1 MVTSVMWFLAGL
13 VLLVG
18 GAEMLIR
25 GATRLAFRWGV
36 PPLVVGLTVVAYGT
50 SLPELVVSAKASLA
64 GQSGLALGN
73 VLGSNIFNVFLIL
86 GASALVRPLMV
97 TRTIIWREV
106 PVMIATSLLVWG
118 MAWDGRISRG
128 DGLVLVATM
137 VAYTVYQVWAG
148 LKEGSGGGLS
158 TEKPGSI
165 GSNLI
170 FILAGLGVLV
180 LGARWMLSGSVSI
193 ARGLGINELII
204 GLTVVAAGT
213 SLPEVAT
220 SLLATWRGQRE
231 IAIGNVVGSNIFN
244 ILGVLG
250 FAALLVPGGVA
261 VPSSA
266 FNFDFPV
273 MAAAMACLP
282 IFLTGH
288 TIARWE
294 GAVFLFYYMAY
305 TLFLIL
311 DAAQHDA
318 LAGFSA
324 AMWFVVLPLT
334 AISLGVGMA
343 HHYRVRKAV
352 LSPER

>member
-1 MVTSVMWFLAGL
+1 MLNSVMWFLAGL

-25 GATRLAFRWGV
+25 GATRLALRWGV

-50 SLPELVVSAKASLA
+50 SMPELVVSAKAAMA
-64 GQSGLALGN
+64 GQAGLALGN
-73 VLGSNIFNVFLIL
+73 VLGSNIFNVLFIL
-86 GASALVRPLMV
+86 GASALVRPLVV
-97 TRTIIWREV
+97 TRAIIWREV

-118 MAWDGRISRG
+118 MAWDGRISRA
-128 DGLVLVATM
+128 DGLILVALLI
-137 VAYTVYQVWAG
+137 VYTVYQVWAG
-148 LKEGSGGGLS
+148 LKEGNGGAPS
-158 TEKPGSI
+158 TEKPS
-165 GSNLI
+165 SVTLNSF
-170 FILAGLGVLV
+170 FILAGLGVLI

-250 FAALLVPGGVA
+250 FAVLLVPGGVA
-261 VPSSA
+261 VPSPA

-273 MAAAMACLP
+273 MVAVAVACLP

-294 GAVFLFYYMAY
+294 GVLFLFYYMAY

-318 LAGFSA
+318 LPGFRA
-324 AMWFVVLPLT
+324 AMWFVVVPLT
-334 AISLGVGMA
+334 LITLAVGVA
-343 HHYRVRKAV
+343 HHHRARKAV
-352 LSPER
+352 C

>member
-1 MVTSVMWFLAGL
+1 MGISVMWFLAGL

-18 GAEMLIR
+18 GAELLIR
-25 GATRLAFRWGV
+25 GATRLALRWGV

-50 SLPELVVSAKASLA
+50 SFPEFVVSAKAAMA
-64 GQSGLALGN
+64 GQAGLALGN
-73 VLGSNIFNVFLIL
+73 VVGSNIFNVLFIL
-86 GASALVRPLMV
+86 GASALVRPLVV
-97 TRTIIWREV
+97 TRAIVWREV

-128 DGLVLVATM
+128 DGLVLVALLM
-137 VAYTVYQVWAG
+137 AYTVYQVWAG
-148 LKEGSGGGLS
+148 LKEGNGGAPS

-165 GSNLI
+165 GPNLI
-170 FILAGLGVLV
+170 FIFAGLGVLI

-250 FAALLVPGGVA
+250 FAVLLVPGGVA

-273 MAAAMACLP
+273 MVAVAGACLP

-294 GAVFLFYYMAY
+294 GGLFLFYYAAY

-311 DAAQHDA
+311 DAAQHEA
-318 LAGFSA
+318 LSGFSA

-334 AISLGVGMA
+334 AITLLVGAA
-343 HHYRVRKAV
+343 HHYRARKKA
-352 LSPER
+352 L